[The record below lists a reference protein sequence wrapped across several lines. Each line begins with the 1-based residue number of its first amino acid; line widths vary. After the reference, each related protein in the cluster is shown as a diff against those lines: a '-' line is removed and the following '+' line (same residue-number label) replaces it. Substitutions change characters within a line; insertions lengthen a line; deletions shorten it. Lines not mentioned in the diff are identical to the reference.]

1 MTTHARLP
9 ALLFSVLATSAL
21 VGGAGCKSQDATPTP
36 APSASV
42 AANVEAAAPWADPS
56 VASAPSVVP
65 PAKHIIPRNAGRAGL
80 LLSAAS
86 NLELKDPEK
95 TQKLDAIA
103 KSFADDEGKQNE
115 AKAIHDE
122 LVAQVKAGKIDTAK
136 LEPLYVA
143 LEKAARAHHEKE
155 VVALDGI
162 YAALGPLERKTMTDS
177 LRKKLAARE
186 AIAQSH
192 KAANDAGAPKGPS
205 LVDRMTKNLGLDE
218 AQQKKAE
225 AIVPSDE
232 LKKMEADREEEKKH
246 LEALLVAFEKDG
258 FDAKKVPTRDPKKVR
273 APFLEQA
280 KVFEKLVP
288 ILKPEQR
295 EKLASGME
303 HARGGGGPMGPGGPG
318 GGLGRRS
325 MHPGQ
330 NGAHGWGDHEP

>member
-1 MTTHARLP
+1 M
-9 ALLFSVLATSAL
+9 
-21 VGGAGCKSQDATPTP
+21 
-36 APSASV
+36 
-42 AANVEAAAPWADPS
+42 
-56 VASAPSVVP
+56 
-65 PAKHIIPRNAGRAGL
+65 IPRNAGRAGL

-143 LEKAARAHHEKE
+143 LEKAAKAHHEKE

-192 KAANDAGAPKGPS
+192 KAATDGGAPKGPS

>member
-1 MTTHARLP
+1 MCIR
-9 ALLFSVLATSAL
+9 
-21 VGGAGCKSQDATPTP
+21 D
-36 APSASV
+36 
-42 AANVEAAAPWADPS
+42 
-56 VASAPSVVP
+56 
-65 PAKHIIPRNAGRAGL
+65 R
-80 LLSAAS
+80 
-86 NLELKDPEK
+86 
-95 TQKLDAIA
+95 
-103 KSFADDEGKQNE
+103 
-115 AKAIHDE
+115 
-122 LVAQVKAGKIDTAK
+122 
-136 LEPLYVA
+136 LYVA
-143 LEKAARAHHEKE
+143 LEKSAKAHHDKE

-177 LRKKLAARE
+177 LRKKLAARD

-192 KAANDAGAPKGPS
+192 KAAAGDAGAPKGPS
-205 LVDRMTKNLGLDE
+205 LIDRMTKNLGLDE

-246 LEALLVAFEKDG
+246 LEALLAAFEKDG

-273 APFLEQA
+273 GPFLEQA

-303 HARGGGGPMGPGGPG
+303 HARGGGGMGPGGPG

-325 MHPGQ
+325 LHPGQ